1 MAITIGSSTTYQ
13 TSVPAFSDS
22 ADIQTAFKLY
32 HYGSETIPT
41 TFAGITGGVAL
52 HLKNLETLK
61 APLASPTFTGTVV
74 LPNDTVT
81 NAMILNDFVTVNGSS
96 VSLGSSV
103 VTKSVL
109 YGTTTGGTTTYATAP
124 SNNIYVGANAPTS
137 PSVGDIWMW

>member
-1 MAITIGSSTTYQ
+1 MAQTIGSSNTYI
-13 TSVPAFSDS
+13 TSVPSFSDS

-41 TFAGITGGVAL
+41 TFANISGGVAL

-61 APLASPTFTGTVV
+61 APLASPNFTGTVF
-74 LPNDTVT
+74 LPDNTVT
-81 NAMILNDFVTVNGSS
+81 NAMILNDFITVNGTS
-96 VSLGSSV
+96 VSLGSPV

-109 YGTTTGGTTTYATAP
+109 YGTTSGSTTTYATAP
-124 SNNIYVGANAPTS
+124 SNNIYVGANAPSS